1 VEYEK
6 PVSNE
11 AEFESWLASAFENE
25 QKRLF
30 GRAARSDLHSKTVSE
45 RARMGEKD
53 QEDGDVTTA

>member
-30 GRAARSDLHSKTVSE
+30 GRAARSDLHSKT
-45 RARMGEKD
+45 GEKD